1 MPLFGRSKK
10 AKTELP
16 PAGLHPAG
24 EKPSAGAPSAGAPS
38 AEEMPPAGE
47 PQFGDLEA
55 EFIGTYHAGKALRM
69 AYTREWFLG
78 IFAVLFALLYFVFP
92 RTVVTNHYFATEPN
106 GTIMPLVSNDKPF
119 DTNAAVIAWTEQAV
133 TGIFSFDVL
142 DYRRRMAA
150 AEKDFTH
157 AGFIAFL
164 QKFKKNGLYDDM
176 VARKLMISAV
186 QSGTAVML
194 RQGLNP
200 QGVYAWQVQI
210 PIHFRLENS
219 NGLSDKKY
227 LATVIVQRVA
237 NWKNPRAIA
246 IASISLIKE

>member
-1 MPLFGRSKK
+1 MRLFGSSKK
-10 AKTELP
+10 AKTKLSSAGEMLT
-16 PAGLHPAG
+16 AGLH
-24 EKPSAGAPSAGAPS
+24 
-38 AEEMPPAGE
+38 PAGE

-78 IFAVLFALLYFVFP
+78 IFAVLFAVLYFVFP
-92 RTVVTNHYFATEPN
+92 RTVMINHYFATEPN

-150 AEKDFTH
+150 AENDFTH

-164 QKFKKNGLYDDM
+164 QKFRKNGLYADM

-237 NWKNPRAIA
+237 NWENPRAIA

>member
-16 PAGLHPAG
+16 PAGRHPAGEMPTAGLHPAG
-24 EKPSAGAPSAGAPS
+24 G
-38 AEEMPPAGE
+38 MHPAGE
-47 PQFGDLEA
+47 PRFGDLEA

-157 AGFIAFL
+157 AGFVTFL
-164 QKFKKNGLYDDM
+164 HQFKKNGLYADM

-194 RQGLNP
+194 RQGPNP
-200 QGVYAWQVQI
+200 QGVYSWQVQI

-227 LATVIVQRVA
+227 LATVIVQRVD